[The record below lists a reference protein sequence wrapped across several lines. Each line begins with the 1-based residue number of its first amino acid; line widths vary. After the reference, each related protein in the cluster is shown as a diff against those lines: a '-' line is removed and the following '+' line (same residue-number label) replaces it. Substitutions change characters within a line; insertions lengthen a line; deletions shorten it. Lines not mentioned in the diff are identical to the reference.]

1 MKYRPAQ
8 AQAGR
13 RHRRQ
18 PRRPDLHRQLSW
30 AQGGAIRV
38 PKHQGEGGAVARL
51 RRGQEDAVAAPRFG
65 APGRRH
71 GHRPRA
77 ALACAGGTTRSDG
90 CVQRPA
96 GASACA
102 EDCHRNPSQS
112 RKKQTLPPM
121 TRSRSTHR

>member
-8 AQAGR
+8 VQAGA

-18 PRRPDLHRQLSW
+18 PRRPDLHRQLSL
-30 AQGGAIRV
+30 AGDGARRV
-38 PKHQGEGGAVARL
+38 PERQQGEGGAIVLL

-65 APGRRH
+65 VPGRRRH

-77 ALACAGGTTRSDG
+77 ALTCAGGATLSDG
-90 CVQRPA
+90 CVQRPG

-102 EDCHRNPSQS
+102 ED
-112 RKKQTLPPM
+112 
-121 TRSRSTHR
+121 